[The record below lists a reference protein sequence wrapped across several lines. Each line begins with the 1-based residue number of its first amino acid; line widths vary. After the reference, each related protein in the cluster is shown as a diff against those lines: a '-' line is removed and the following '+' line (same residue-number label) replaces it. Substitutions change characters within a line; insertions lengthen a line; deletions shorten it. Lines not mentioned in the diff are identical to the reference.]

1 MNMNQKQQQVSIK
14 FDKNQEYQRIV
25 KLRSV
30 FRRRLGMPK
39 LSLRET
45 VMILVNREL
54 EDDKSNNK

>member
-1 MNMNQKQQQVSIK
+1 MNQKQQQVSIK